1 MVSYVMKWNS
11 VCDFVLDFNTHY
23 ICNYNYLHVYFQTN
37 TCTCTK
43 FPYIL
48 LNYALNI
55 NKINTVNS
63 RSPLSCQTAILSN
76 SLFDCHSTDQNYK
89 IMDNNGFLT
98 VNAYTD

>member
-1 MVSYVMKWNS
+1 MVSYVTKWNS
-11 VCDFVLDFNTHY
+11 VCAIIIIFMFISRPTLALAAT
-23 ICNYNYLHVYFQTN
+23 ILS
-37 TCTCTK
+37 K

-55 NKINTVNS
+55 NKISTVNS
-63 RSPLSCQTAILSN
+63 RSPSSCQIAILSN